1 MIDERDIERVL
12 ARANIVD
19 VIESCGISLK
29 KRSGHYE
36 CCCPFHQEKTPS
48 FMVDIRKQTWFCY
61 GACQEGG
68 NAIRFLM
75 RFKGLSYP
83 EAIKELA
90 AQYNIDLHSCIRL
103 QNSFTARH
111 VTSAKSAPK
120 LMLLYRMHARS
131 TTPKTAPV
139 ATLTNNFFIGLLS
152 FHSPRSLL
160 HSPARFRAR

>member
-1 MIDERDIERVL
+1 MCLVSTKQLIMIDERDIERVL

-29 KRSGHYE
+29 KKSGHYE

-90 AQYNIDLHSCIRL
+90 AQYNIDLHIEKKEL
-103 QNSFTARH
+103 TAQ
-111 VTSAKSAPK
+111 
-120 LMLLYRMHARS
+120 
-131 TTPKTAPV
+131 
-139 ATLTNNFFIGLLS
+139 
-152 FHSPRSLL
+152 
-160 HSPARFRAR
+160 